1 MSFLFNGCSGLGADL
16 VHVQDD
22 SAQQK
27 TNITGLS
34 AERVTSG
41 LAVKV
46 EGSLYR
52 EPRGDATVAD
62 RLIVS
67 YGMAWARWRCHSD
80 RPYGPKQEKLIPW
93 PLDAAYGI

>member
-16 VHVQDD
+16 VHVQDN

-52 EPRGDATVAD
+52 ELRGDATVAD
-62 RLIVS
+62 RLSVS
-67 YGMAWARWRCHSD
+67 YGMLGRDSVAIATDLTEQNR
-80 RPYGPKQEKLIPW
+80 KN
-93 PLDAAYGI
+93 